1 MSTKE
6 LIAEYLEQERNNVFN
21 YSANYRMDQPKKGYE
36 REFRDAKERV
46 ILLEYLIGEIQ

>member
-1 MSTKE
+1 MSLKE

-36 REFRDAKERV
+36 REFRSAKERV
-46 ILLEYLIGEIQ
+46 ILLEYLIKELK

>member
-1 MSTKE
+1 MTTKD

-36 REFRDAKERV
+36 REFRTAKERV
-46 ILLEYLIGEIQ
+46 ILLEYLISEMQ

>member
-1 MSTKE
+1 MSTKD

-36 REFRDAKERV
+36 REFRTAKERV
-46 ILLEYLIGEIQ
+46 ILLEYLISEMQ